1 MGPGARRDTLDNHFG
16 DWNWKKISALGW
28 TLHKKM
34 IEAVK
39 WTKEHS
45 KALSELE
52 KTIQPALIAQWKAE
66 VESWEEDNSSPNP
79 FESQFNPVTQASV
92 RLQLT
97 ELEAQDLQAG
107 INVSLHTDVSPSGL
121 ITSGMDLEDQQ

>member
-1 MGPGARRDTLDNHFG
+1 MSGFFLSVSNSDID
-16 DWNWKKISALGW
+16 LGR

-45 KALSELE
+45 EALSELE

-79 FESQFNPVTQASV
+79 FESRFN
-92 RLQLT
+92 
-97 ELEAQDLQAG
+97 
-107 INVSLHTDVSPSGL
+107 HK
-121 ITSGMDLEDQQ
+121 